1 MASNLLQ
8 SRNWSRN
15 FRFQIAW
22 RAVLLVLTIFA
33 FAFTVLLKEWPVI
46 MIFLVIAIAI
56 EIWNLIRYVEQT
68 NDELQQFLSA
78 IAHRDFTYAAPG
90 RKLQGKSFA
99 ELQAVSELIMNS
111 FRELRAEKE
120 SHYQYLQNV
129 VEHVQVALICYED
142 TEEVS
147 LMNQAARQLIN
158 RPYLKH
164 LHQLNHN
171 HGDLLEAMRNIS
183 HGQRIL
189 IRSGPNARAP
199 HIAIQATE
207 FKLKTKGFK
216 LVSLQDIQ
224 VELEEKEIDTWQ
236 KLIRV
241 LTHEIM
247 NSVTP
252 IVSLTKVTHSML
264 SEEEG
269 SPRAAKMLSE
279 EEIQDILDS
288 ILTIE
293 NRSKGLLHFVHAYRS
308 LTRIPPPQLSEV
320 KAADLINRITR
331 LLSPEM
337 ARRHI
342 QLEISV
348 PERGLLLYIDPQ
360 LIEQVL
366 INLLKNAMEAVEN
379 IESPCIHLI
388 ARQRKDGRPQIIVQD
403 NGPGI
408 HPELVDKIFIPFFT
422 TKTKGSGI
430 GLSLSRQIMRLH
442 QGSIEMQTIEDKG
455 THFFINFA
463 RKQESIKREVSA
475 V

>member
-1 MASNLLQ
+1 
-8 SRNWSRN
+8 
-15 FRFQIAW
+15 
-22 RAVLLVLTIFA
+22 
-33 FAFTVLLKEWPVI
+33 
-46 MIFLVIAIAI
+46 
-56 EIWNLIRYVEQT
+56 
-68 NDELQQFLSA
+68 
-78 IAHRDFTYAAPG
+78 
-90 RKLQGKSFA
+90 
-99 ELQAVSELIMNS
+99 
-111 FRELRAEKE
+111 
-120 SHYQYLQNV
+120 
-129 VEHVQVALICYED
+129 
-142 TEEVS
+142 
-147 LMNQAARQLIN
+147 
-158 RPYLKH
+158 
-164 LHQLNHN
+164 
-171 HGDLLEAMRNIS
+171 
-183 HGQRIL
+183 
-189 IRSGPNARAP
+189 
-199 HIAIQATE
+199 
-207 FKLKTKGFK
+207 
-216 LVSLQDIQ
+216 
-224 VELEEKEIDTWQ
+224 
-236 KLIRV
+236 
-241 LTHEIM
+241 
-247 NSVTP
+247 
-252 IVSLTKVTHSML
+252 L

>member
-1 MASNLLQ
+1 MASN
-8 SRNWSRN
+8 RPNKRVWSRN
-15 FRFQIAW
+15 FRFQVAW
-22 RAVLLVLTIFA
+22 RVLLLVATVFG
-33 FAFTVLLKEWPVI
+33 FAFTIIARDWPVGLL
-46 MIFLVIAIAI
+46 FLSLAIVIEVYI
-56 EIWNLIRYVEQT
+56 LIRYVEQT
-68 NDELQQFLSA
+68 NDELQNFLSA

-90 RKLQGKSFA
+90 KKYRGKSFA
-99 ELQAVSELIMNS
+99 ELQEVSELIMNS

-129 VEHVQVALICYED
+129 VEHVQVALICYEE

-147 LMNQAARQLIN
+147 LMNHAARLLIN

-164 LHQLNHN
+164 LHQLEHS
-171 HGDLLEAMRNIS
+171 HGDLLQAMREIR

-199 HIAIQATE
+199 HIAIQATA
-207 FKLKTKGFK
+207 FKLKGQGFK

-252 IVSLTKVTHSML
+252 IVSLTKVTHSIL

-269 SPRAAKMLSE
+269 SPKAAKMLSE

-308 LTRIPPPQLSEV
+308 LTRIPPPQIQQIEAREL
-320 KAADLINRITR
+320 LNRIIT
-331 LLSPEM
+331 LLKPEM
-337 ARRHI
+337 DRRGIALHS
-342 QLEISV
+342 SV
-348 PERGLLLYIDPQ
+348 PDRGQKLQIDPQ

-379 IESPCIHLI
+379 SPAPEIHLI
-388 ARQRKDGRPQIIVQD
+388 VRQRKDGRPQIIVQD
-403 NGPGI
+403 NGQGI
-408 HPELVDKIFIPFFT
+408 HPELIDKIFIPFFT
-422 TKTKGSGI
+422 TKPKGSGI

-442 QGSIEMQTIEDKG
+442 SGSIEMQTSEEQG
-455 THFFINFA
+455 THFFLNFP
-463 RKQESIKREVSA
+463 KLLKKLVSEA
-475 V
+475 VN